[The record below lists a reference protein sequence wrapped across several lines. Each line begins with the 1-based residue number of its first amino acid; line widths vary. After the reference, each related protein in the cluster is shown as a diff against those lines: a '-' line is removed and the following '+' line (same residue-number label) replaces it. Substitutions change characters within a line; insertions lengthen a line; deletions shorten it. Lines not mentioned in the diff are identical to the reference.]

1 MTTARDFHQ
10 FTIRGLIQTTVNRT
24 YIDLTRRQ
32 IIDEESVVDW
42 TELRSLTNEI
52 NFLFEG
58 AIDSQREAKTL
69 NNIIIEIQTRAASIY
84 PGLANSNEF
93 DQYLRQGI
101 KVYSQYIRVNNLAA
115 PPNVIDQTLEQQY
128 KWGILEN
135 KDPQIFIS
143 HRVARYQ
150 ELVRELRRLIQRFI
164 RRTCT
169 INVTSQE
176 LRTAYQHCSWC
187 LFYYR

>member
-58 AIDSQREAKTL
+58 AIDSQREANTL

-115 PPNVIDQTLEQQY
+115 PQNVIDQTLE
-128 KWGILEN
+128 E
-135 KDPQIFIS
+135 
-143 HRVARYQ
+143 
-150 ELVRELRRLIQRFI
+150 
-164 RRTCT
+164 
-169 INVTSQE
+169 
-176 LRTAYQHCSWC
+176 
-187 LFYYR
+187 